1 VGTSP
6 DLQGWLRVVT
16 DSEEA
21 SGGKS
26 TMTRKRPWQSL
37 WSRFSE
43 GIGARLLVRVLLFSS
58 AITLIL
64 TVLQLYLDYRRDV
77 GIIKDR
83 LAEIERSYI
92 ESIGESLWQ
101 LDERQ
106 LVLQLEGI
114 LRLPDIRAV
123 EVREATNRPAPLVV
137 SVGERQ
143 SNAALARDIPIMR
156 SVRGAMQP
164 IGSLYVEA
172 TLDEVYRA
180 LLDKAL
186 VILVSQ
192 GAKTFLVSLFIVYIF
207 HRLVT
212 RHLTAVAATLR
223 SYDLL
228 RPPPPL
234 RLQRPPQPKPDE
246 LDQLVAAFNGV
257 SARLQHAYDDLRA
270 ANFQLEEDLR
280 ARRRIEGALRE
291 SEQRFR
297 DYAETA
303 SDWFWETGPD
313 HRFTYLSDRVKDF
326 GVDTAAMIGHRRW
339 DAATDLQDE
348 PTKWRRHFRALE
360 QREPFRDFVYRILL
374 RDGSHGFASS
384 SGQPLFDSSGSF
396 LGYRGVGRDVTA
408 TTRAAQAL
416 RDAKLEAEAAS
427 RAKSDFLANMSHE
440 LRTPLNAII
449 GLSEMIKSEILGPV
463 NHDQY
468 RTYAGDINSSGLHLL
483 GIINEILDLAKVEAG
498 KMDLDLR
505 LLNLT
510 EIAKDVLRILQT
522 QADAM
527 GLTLEVAIAP
537 NLPRVHADEQAFR
550 RILFNLLSNAFKFT
564 PSGGRITVTL
574 QLTQEGDIEL
584 SVADTGIGIAPEDIP
599 KLMQP
604 FVQLDNVYKRK
615 TSGSGLGLAIVRSL
629 VEKHG
634 GTIAIDSALEKGT
647 RITVRLP
654 AKLIAGAKT
663 GGAKVGGEPA
673 DVIPRS

>member
-1 VGTSP
+1 
-6 DLQGWLRVVT
+6 
-16 DSEEA
+16 
-21 SGGKS
+21 
-26 TMTRKRPWQSL
+26 MRKRPWQSL

-77 GIIKDR
+77 EIIKDR

-143 SNAALARDIPIMR
+143 SNAALAREIPIMR

-172 TLDEVYRA
+172 TLDEVYRS

-212 RHLTAVAATLR
+212 RHLTAIAATLR

-257 SARLQHAYDDLRA
+257 SARLQHAYDDLRT
-270 ANFQLEEDLR
+270 ANRQLEEDLR
-280 ARRRIEGALRE
+280 ARRRIEAALRE

-297 DYAETA
+297 DYAVTA

-374 RDGSHGFASS
+374 RDGSHGFVSS

-408 TTRAAQAL
+408 TTRAEQAL
-416 RDAKLEAEAAS
+416 RDAKLQAEAAS
-427 RAKSDFLANMSHE
+427 RAKSEFLANMSHE

-449 GLSEMIKSEILGPV
+449 GFSEMIKSEILGPV
-463 NHDQY
+463 NHGAT
-468 RTYAGDINSSGLHLL
+468 RTMPATSTAAACICSASS
-483 GIINEILDLAKVEAG
+483 
-498 KMDLDLR
+498 
-505 LLNLT
+505 T
-510 EIAKDVLRILQT
+510 
-522 QADAM
+522 
-527 GLTLEVAIAP
+527 
-537 NLPRVHADEQAFR
+537 
-550 RILFNLLSNAFKFT
+550 
-564 PSGGRITVTL
+564 
-574 QLTQEGDIEL
+574 
-584 SVADTGIGIAPEDIP
+584 
-599 KLMQP
+599 
-604 FVQLDNVYKRK
+604 
-615 TSGSGLGLAIVRSL
+615 TSSTS
-629 VEKHG
+629 
-634 GTIAIDSALEKGT
+634 
-647 RITVRLP
+647 
-654 AKLIAGAKT
+654 
-663 GGAKVGGEPA
+663 
-673 DVIPRS
+673 PRSRRARWTSTCARST